1 MTTPL
6 FPSVIAWNVLDGGT
20 DAQDGNNYPG
30 PALQDYAAA
39 VVGAGGAVRA
49 RYAGAPGTKTAI
61 GSSDPADF
69 EETTVGTIAI
79 PAGTLSAPGLLRIS
93 NFWEYTSGAA
103 STKNMITRING
114 VSVNA
119 PSTST
124 SGNQCSLFEHHIEII
139 TATSEL
145 VFPSTQIGTN
155 STSAPTSLNLDI
167 EDEWVITFSARW
179 SDTATDP
186 TAGNV
191 ITLLGARV
199 TY

>member
-1 MTTPL
+1 M
-6 FPSVIAWNVLDGGT
+6 SGVSIATGVSALDVL
-20 DAQDGNNYPG
+20 NSSI
-30 PALQDYAAA
+30 AAA
-39 VVGAGGAVRA
+39 VVGAAGGVRA
-49 RYAGAPGTKTAI
+49 RYAEAPGTKTAI

-69 EETTVGTIAI
+69 EETIVGTITI
-79 PAGTLSAPGLLRIS
+79 PAGTLSAPGILRIS
-93 NFWEYTSGAA
+93 NFWQYTGSAA

-114 VSVNA
+114 VSVNS
-119 PSTST
+119 PSTAT

-155 STSAPTSLNLDI
+155 STSAPTSLNLDV